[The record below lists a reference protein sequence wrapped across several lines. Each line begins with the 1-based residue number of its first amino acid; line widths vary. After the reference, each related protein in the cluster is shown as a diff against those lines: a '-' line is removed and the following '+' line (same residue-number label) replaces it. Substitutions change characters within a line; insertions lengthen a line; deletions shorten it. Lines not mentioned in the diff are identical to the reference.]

1 MSDSAARPPL
11 SLPDVTPL
19 TVPEGFEAELAAAGI
34 AVAAPVLAAQG
45 HFLAL
50 LLAMNT
56 RMNLTAVV
64 SPDEAWR
71 RHTLDALTLLPLLEA
86 LPAGARVA
94 DVGSGGGVPALPLA
108 LCRPD
113 LHVTL
118 IESTQKKAQFLRDAA
133 AALGLRRVKVLPQ
146 RAETVAR
153 GPLREHFDAVTARAV
168 ARLDA
173 LVPWTV
179 PLVKV
184 GGVALL
190 IKGQRADEELAEA
203 AGSVAR
209 SGAAHRT
216 TVDTPSGRVVVLEK
230 RRRTPADMPALR

>member
-1 MSDSAARPPL
+1 M
-11 SLPDVTPL
+11 PD
-19 TVPEGFEAELAAAGI
+19 GFEAELAAAGI
-34 AVAAPVLAAQG
+34 TVAGPVLAAQG

-71 RHTLDALTLLPLLEA
+71 RHTLDALTLLPLLSA

-94 DVGSGGGVPALPLA
+94 DVGSGGVPALPLA

-113 LHVTL
+113 LHFTL
-118 IESTQKKAQFLRDAA
+118 VESTQKKAQFLRDAA
-133 AALGLRRVKVLPQ
+133 AALGLRRVKVLAE

-168 ARLDA
+168 ARLEA

-203 AGSVAR
+203 AGIVAH
-209 SGAAHRT
+209 SGAAHRE

-230 RRRTPADMPALR
+230 VRRTPSGIPALK